1 MGTTERRK
9 SRVDG
14 ERRREGRGRGSEG
27 GGGLK
32 RQGRCLDMM

>member
-27 GGGLK
+27 GLK